1 MNEWWETLII
11 IVAGVLTIF
20 NLVDKIISWVKEVK
34 KPQTDLEARIAKLEK
49 AVEGEYRLIFAD
61 YEARFKR
68 DLERINEIEKSNK
81 LTQKALWALMQH
93 AIDGSN
99 TAKLKEVSD
108 ELNEYIFK

>member
-11 IVAGVLTIF
+11 GVAGVLTIF

-81 LTQKALWALMQH
+81 LVQKSLLALMQH
-93 AIDGSN
+93 AIDGNN
-99 TAKLKEVSD
+99 TTKLKEVAD

>member
-1 MNEWWETLII
+1 MNEWWNLTVV

-61 YEARFKR
+61 YEQRFKR

-81 LTQKALWALMQH
+81 IVQKSLLALMQH
-93 AIDGSN
+93 AIDGN
-99 TAKLKEVSD
+99 NIQRLKEVTE
-108 ELNEYIFK
+108 ELNDYIFK